1 MLCSDLCAE
10 GGSSLANYGQPEC
23 VSGAPHLM
31 SDEVVAQGVQTAGD
45 VGQAHGYLYEQADPF
60 LVAAVLNHFL
70 VHLECRTETHQSTIL
85 STCMKIV

>member
-1 MLCSDLCAE
+1 M
-10 GGSSLANYGQPEC
+10 ANYGQPEC